1 MKRQSPY
8 RTYKRRKR
16 QSPLPHSLHLSR
28 SLLSPLSSRDLSS
41 RDLRRTHPSR
51 DLSSRTIASVVSREA
66 AIASRRVR
74 TLRDPLLR
82 ATALALSRDL
92 RVTASSRAIR
102 ADRDLL
108 SRDRTIAL
116 AASRA
121 DTISRDRADLIRKT
135 DNRTLP
141 ERSSSLSLSFAP
153 RL

>member
-1 MKRQSPY
+1 M
-8 RTYKRRKR
+8 
-16 QSPLPHSLHLSR
+16 
-28 SLLSPLSSRDLSS
+28 LLS

-66 AIASRRVR
+66 AIASHRVR

-82 ATALALSRDL
+82 ATALALSRDR
-92 RVTASSRAIR
+92 RVTASSRATR

-108 SRDRTIAL
+108 SRDRVIAL

-135 DNRTLP
+135 DSRTLP